1 MQGKGKKC
9 CIIES
14 IMTIIFDGNKVAA
27 EKLAALKER
36 IAVSQQKIK
45 IVALSF
51 LGDVGSELY
60 SKKKQE
66 AATQVG
72 IEYEIL
78 NLNFG
83 EPMSRLQTLIKD
95 LAIRDEVTGI
105 MIQKPRRKTYE
116 GFFAVSKSFA
126 ASPFEQWWHD
136 LTATLPQ
143 EKDVDGLSPNVVQ
156 QLKLGNMP
164 PILPATVKAVLA
176 SLTGIDWRGKSVLI
190 LGKSD
195 LLGLPLFHY
204 FRHLGL
210 NVLNWGRP
218 ELAMQLQKAE
228 RLENFQVIVSAT
240 GEANLIKGNMLALNS
255 ILIDVGEPEGD
266 FEAATCL
273 PKAAFMTPVPG
284 GIGPV
289 TVAELLN
296 NAWLLTQPQT

>member
-1 MQGKGKKC
+1 MA
-9 CIIES
+9 
-14 IMTIIFDGNKVAA
+14 IIFDGNRVAT
-27 EKLAALKER
+27 EKLAVLKEK
-36 IAVSQQKIK
+36 IEVTQKKIK
-45 IVALSF
+45 VVALNF
-51 LGDVGSELY
+51 LGDIGSEIY

-66 AATQVG
+66 AAAQVG
-72 IEYEIL
+72 IEYVIL

-83 EPMSRLQTLIKD
+83 EPLGKLQTLIKE

-105 MIQKPRRKTYE
+105 MIQKPMRKTYD
-116 GFFAVSKSFA
+116 GFFAVSKSFV
-126 ASPFEQWWHD
+126 ASPFDQWWHD

-143 EKDVDGLSPNVVQ
+143 EKDIDGLSPTVVQ

-164 PILPATVKAVLA
+164 SILPATVKAVLA
-176 SLTGIDWRGKSVLI
+176 SLTGIDLRGKSILI

-218 ELAMQLQKAE
+218 ELAMQLQRAE
-228 RLENFQVIVSAT
+228 RLENFQVIISST

-266 FEAATCL
+266 FEAESCL

-296 NAWLLTQPQT
+296 NAWLVTQPQENL

>member
-1 MQGKGKKC
+1 
-9 CIIES
+9 
-14 IMTIIFDGNKVAA
+14 MTIIFDGNKVAI
-27 EKLAALKER
+27 EKLAALKEKV
-36 IAVSQQKIK
+36 AVTQKKIK
-45 IVALSF
+45 IAALSF
-51 LGDVGSELY
+51 LGDAGSEIY

-66 AATQVG
+66 AALQVG

-83 EPMSRLQTLIKD
+83 EPLGKLQALIKD

-105 MIQKPRRKTYE
+105 MIQKPMRKTYE
-116 GFFAVSKSFA
+116 GFFAVSKSFVS
-126 ASPFEQWWHD
+126 SPFDQWWHD

-143 EKDVDGLSPNVVQ
+143 EKDVDGLSPTVVQ
-156 QLKLGNMP
+156 QLKLGIMP
-164 PILPATVKAVLA
+164 PMLPATVKAVLA
-176 SLTGIDWRGKSVLI
+176 SLTGIDLRGKSILI
-190 LGKSD
+190 LGRSD

-210 NVLNWGRP
+210 NVLNWGKA
-218 ELAMQLQKAE
+218 ELAMQLQRAE
-228 RLENFQVIVSAT
+228 RLENFQVVISST
-240 GEANLIKGNMLALNS
+240 GEANLIKGSMLALNS

-266 FEAATCL
+266 FEAASCL

-296 NAWLLTQPQT
+296 NGWLLTQPQ